1 MRVVSKIVLLVSLLL
16 FVAIDGAYA
25 QNPNSKPKLAP
36 NVEQLQKIMRVY
48 NNLDKLYV
56 EDVDMKPLVE
66 KAIRSMLLELDPH
79 STYLT
84 AEEMKSA
91 MEMTRGKF
99 GGIGVAYDVHHDS
112 IVVTNV
118 LPGGPAENVGVRPN
132 DRIVE
137 VDSKSVVDIQR
148 GDVPKLLRGDI
159 GSVVDI
165 GVVRHGVAEMLNF
178 SIKRDNIPLTSVD
191 AAYRVDESVGYIKVN
206 RFGNTTMSEF
216 REAMVKLQGIETLI
230 LDLSSNPGGL
240 LSQAIDMADYFLP
253 KGLLVTS
260 TEGRAIPTTEYLS
273 KNNQE
278 FDGRVIVII
287 NEGSASGSEAV
298 AGALQD
304 WDRALI
310 VGRRSY
316 GKGLVQREMPL
327 GDGSAM
333 RLTVARYHTPSGR
346 VIQRQYEAGKRDDY
360 NKAFIDRLRGEEGYV
375 DSLSRDSVSL
385 PEYKTLRRGRV
396 VYGGGGITP
405 DIKVEVDTTRVS
417 QYVVNLVAKG
427 VRDDFMMEYM
437 DANRQRLESEHP
449 TFAKFESDFKLG
461 DEELDRI
468 VDMAKAKGVEYDAE
482 GYKSSRELLRNQISA
497 MIAQRLFTMSE
508 YYQYINIRENE
519 LFNRALELARQHDL
533 DFWAE

>member
-99 GGIGVAYDVHHDS
+99 GGIGVAYDVYHDS

-240 LSQAIDMADYFLP
+240 LNQAIDMADYFLP

-316 GKGLVQREMPL
+316 GKG
-327 GDGSAM
+327 
-333 RLTVARYHTPSGR
+333 
-346 VIQRQYEAGKRDDY
+346 
-360 NKAFIDRLRGEEGYV
+360 
-375 DSLSRDSVSL
+375 
-385 PEYKTLRRGRV
+385 
-396 VYGGGGITP
+396 
-405 DIKVEVDTTRVS
+405 
-417 QYVVNLVAKG
+417 
-427 VRDDFMMEYM
+427 
-437 DANRQRLESEHP
+437 
-449 TFAKFESDFKLG
+449 
-461 DEELDRI
+461 
-468 VDMAKAKGVEYDAE
+468 
-482 GYKSSRELLRNQISA
+482 
-497 MIAQRLFTMSE
+497 
-508 YYQYINIRENE
+508 
-519 LFNRALELARQHDL
+519 
-533 DFWAE
+533 